1 MGRVDGKVVLI
12 SGGARG
18 LGAADARALVDEG
31 ASVVVADILDE
42 EGSALADELG
52 AKARFVHLDVTQP
65 DQWANALSVALEAFG
80 TITGL
85 VNNAGVFSIGAL
97 HETELSEWQR
107 VLDINLT
114 GTFLGIKTV
123 IPSMIT
129 AGGGSIIN
137 VSSLEGIMGSA
148 GMNAYVASKFAVRGL
163 TKSSAL
169 ELAALGIRVNS
180 IHPGLIWTPMTAGIP
195 EDMVTVPMGR
205 GGNPEEVASFVV
217 FLSSEESSYATG
229 SEFVMDGGIGAGIV
243 HKVE

>member
-18 LGAADARALVDEG
+18 LGAADARALVNEG

-52 AKARFVHLDVTQP
+52 ANARFVHLDVTQP

>member
-18 LGAADARALVDEG
+18 LGAADARALVNEG

-52 AKARFVHLDVTQP
+52 ANARFVHLDVTRP

-107 VLDINLT
+107 VLDVNLT
-114 GTFLGIKTV
+114 GTFLGMKTV
-123 IPSMIT
+123 IPSMIS

-137 VSSLEGIMGSA
+137 ISSLEGIMGSA

-180 IHPGLIWTPMTAGIP
+180 VHPGLIWTPMTEGIP
-195 EDMVTVPMGR
+195 EDMVTVPIGR

>member
-18 LGAADARALVDEG
+18 LGAADARALVNEG

-52 AKARFVHLDVTQP
+52 ANARFVHLDVTRP

-85 VNNAGVFSIGAL
+85 VNNAGVFSIGPL

-107 VLDINLT
+107 VLDVNLT
-114 GTFLGIKTV
+114 GTFLGMKTV
-123 IPSMIT
+123 IPSMIS

-137 VSSLEGIMGSA
+137 ISSLEGIMGSA

-180 IHPGLIWTPMTAGIP
+180 VHPGLIWTPMTEGIP
-195 EDMVTVPMGR
+195 EDMVTVPIGR

>member
-52 AKARFVHLDVTQP
+52 ANARFVHLDVTRP

-107 VLDINLT
+107 VLDVNLT
-114 GTFLGIKTV
+114 GTFLGMKTV
-123 IPSMIT
+123 IPSMIS

-137 VSSLEGIMGSA
+137 ISSLEGIMGSA

-180 IHPGLIWTPMTAGIP
+180 VHPGLIWTPMTEGIP
-195 EDMVTVPMGR
+195 EDMVTVPIGR

>member
-1 MGRVDGKVVLI
+1 MGRVDGKVILI

-18 LGAADARALVDEG
+18 IGAADARALVNEG

-52 AKARFVHLDVTQP
+52 TNARFVHLDVTRP
-65 DQWANALSVALEAFG
+65 EQWANALSVALEAFG

-85 VNNAGVFSIGAL
+85 VNNAGVFSIGPL
-97 HETELSEWQR
+97 HETELSEWHR
-107 VLDINLT
+107 VLDVNLT
-114 GTFLGIKTV
+114 GTFLGMKTV
-123 IPSMIT
+123 IPSMIS

-137 VSSLEGIMGSA
+137 ISSLEGMMGSA
-148 GMNAYVASKFAVRGL
+148 GMNAYVASKFGVRGL

-169 ELAALGIRVNS
+169 ELAAFGIRVNS
-180 IHPGLIWTPMTAGIP
+180 IHPGLIWTPMTEGIP
-195 EDMVTVPMGR
+195 EDMVTVPIGR
-205 GGNPEEVASFVV
+205 GGKPEEVASFVV